1 MFLEKR
7 GMSGRCSIVIG
18 AMLVCT
24 AVLSAAQGLTDAAF
38 EAATMQRNV
47 SGVENWS
54 LNPRPTGQF
63 TVTNGR
69 VSDIVQAAFLIQD
82 YQLEGL
88 PAWTRSERYDIVAK
102 LDASPPD
109 RAMWDAIGCR
119 SNPVRWQQPRRVQ
132 RASARLRNFWQLI
145 VTA

>member
-1 MFLEKR
+1 
-7 GMSGRCSIVIG
+7 
-18 AMLVCT
+18 MLVCT

-38 EAATMQRNV
+38 EAATMKRNV

-109 RAMWDAIGCR
+109 RVRCGMR
-119 SNPVRWQQPRRVQ
+119 SAAGRILYGGSSLDELRGPVPD
-132 RASARLRNFWQLI
+132 
-145 VTA
+145 

>member
-1 MFLEKR
+1 
-7 GMSGRCSIVIG
+7 
-18 AMLVCT
+18 MLVCT

-38 EAATMQRNV
+38 EAATMKRNV

-88 PAWTRSERYDIVAK
+88 PAWTRSERYDIVASSMRRRPIARCGMRSAAGRILYGGSS
-102 LDASPPD
+102 LDEFRGPVPD
-109 RAMWDAIGCR
+109 
-119 SNPVRWQQPRRVQ
+119 
-132 RASARLRNFWQLI
+132 
-145 VTA
+145 

>member
-1 MFLEKR
+1 
-7 GMSGRCSIVIG
+7 
-18 AMLVCT
+18 MLVCT

-38 EAATMQRNV
+38 EAATMKRNV

-109 RAMWDAIGCR
+109 RVRCGMR
-119 SNPVRWQQPRRVQ
+119 SAAGRILYDGSSLDELRGPVPD
-132 RASARLRNFWQLI
+132 
-145 VTA
+145 